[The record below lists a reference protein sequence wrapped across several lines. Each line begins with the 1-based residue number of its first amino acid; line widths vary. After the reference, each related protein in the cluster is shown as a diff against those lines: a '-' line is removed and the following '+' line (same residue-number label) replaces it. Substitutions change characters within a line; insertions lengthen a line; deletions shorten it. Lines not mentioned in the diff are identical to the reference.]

1 MMRNGRLIEWCNDFR
16 RHTSSPLAA
25 IAYGKLSLHV
35 LFKFGRPRLNRK
47 LFSRY
52 AAYLSPSVLTRS
64 RASPSALAGGWCV
77 SLLFGTNGTAVPR
90 LRNFDTEP
98 HPHIATSPNPTIAW
112 KASPTRT
119 PPPICTS
126 APYLKPRWSQSRRRR
141 ERSYMYSMPYFPQR
155 K

>member
-1 MMRNGRLIEWCNDFR
+1 MIEWRNDFV
-16 RHTSSPLAA
+16 RHTTSPLAA
-25 IAYGKLSLHV
+25 IAYGKLSFHV

-98 HPHIATSPNPTIAW
+98 QSPYCYEAEPDNRLESVANAHTAADLHIRP
-112 KASPTRT
+112 
-119 PPPICTS
+119 
-126 APYLKPRWSQSRRRR
+126 AP
-141 ERSYMYSMPYFPQR
+141 
-155 K
+155 